1 MPRHSENRLL
11 PYTPEQVFDVVADV
25 AKYPEF
31 LPWIQGMRIKSH
43 EGNVV
48 VADMVV
54 GFKMIRENFTSRVT
68 LARPNTI
75 HVDYISGPLKYLRN
89 DWRFEPAEGGT
100 LVHFNVDFEF
110 AAKIFEKL
118 AGLFF
123 SDAFRRMVAS
133 FEARARVLYP
143 AGAANAAPV
152 AALAA
157 QPAPELASAGISK
170 SSATSTA

>member
-1 MPRHSENRLL
+1 MPRHTESRVL
-11 PYTPEQVFDVVADV
+11 PYTPEQIFDVVADV

-31 LPWIQGMRIKSH
+31 LPWIQAMRIRSRG
-43 EGNVV
+43 ENVV

-54 GFKMIRENFTSRVT
+54 GFKMIREHFTSKVT
-68 LARPNTI
+68 LVRPLTI

-89 DWRFEPAEGGT
+89 DWRFEPHGGGT
-100 LVHFNVDFEF
+100 LVHFAVDFEF

-143 AGAANAAPV
+143 SAIAASLPAP
-152 AALAA
+152 AA
-157 QPAPELASAGISK
+157 QPTPKPASVGISS